1 MLDTF
6 ISQIVQLS
14 YPVIEFLIIN
24 SFYSAVL
31 ASIVLLIKLIY
42 PKLPKSI
49 EYGFWCLVLIR
60 LLLPNNLSF
69 DYAIINLIESALE
82 ATGQSQLVNLQ
93 NNSDALSAIIPHQ
106 EKNLS
111 ILNYVFISWFLV
123 VTLVLLRYLSLRLN
137 LVKMLNKSQPVVD
150 YWPLRC
156 ANRWRL
162 NFWIKGRVIIIA
174 ADKFLSP
181 FTFSFSNPV
190 IFIPRKILETKNE
203 PLIESIIAHEMAHIK
218 RQDSLWLAL
227 QNVIQILY
235 FFNPLVWII
244 VRQLS
249 SLRENICDDMVLS
262 VNKVKPEDYGNSLLQ
277 VLRFNISGDSQS
289 LLPTRFLGHKDQ
301 IKKRIASIG
310 NYTLS
315 SNNTFLHFVLVSAFA
330 LFLLPNANQKIK
342 QVEVAEKSEK
352 LVSYGK
358 DNSPFPEHIKD
369 QIKLTVVER
378 DVEIDN

>member
-1 MLDTF
+1 MLNTF
-6 ISQIVQLS
+6 VNQIIQLS

-49 EYGFWCLVLIR
+49 EYGFWCVVLIR
-60 LLLPNNLSF
+60 LILPNNLSF

-82 ATGQSQLVNLQ
+82 ATGQSALVNLQ
-93 NNSDALSAIIPHQ
+93 NNSDALSSIIPNQ
-106 EKNLS
+106 ESNLS
-111 ILNYVFISWFLV
+111 FLNYVFISWSIIV
-123 VTLVLLRYLSLRLN
+123 SLVLLRYLSLRLN
-137 LVKMLNKSQPVVD
+137 LIKMLNKSQPVVD

-181 FTFSFSNPV
+181 FTFSFANPV

-227 QNVIQILY
+227 QNIIQILY
-235 FFNPLVWII
+235 FFNPLVWFI

-262 VNKVKPEDYGNSLLQ
+262 VDKVKPEDYGNSLLQ

-315 SNNTFLHFVLVSAFA
+315 SNNTFIHFCLVSAFA
-330 LFLLPNANQKIK
+330 LFLLPIANQKIK
-342 QVEVAEKSEK
+342 QAETIESQES
-352 LVSYGK
+352 LVSLAE
-358 DNSPFPEHIKD
+358 DNSPFPKHVKD
-369 QIKLTVVER
+369 KIKLTVVDR
-378 DVEIDN
+378 DVELND